1 MRTKNIEGGAS
12 HKGSRAPKTTVAKG
26 TKDNSSVASSSSKQR
41 KPGKRISG
49 PMASGVFRVRVFKPR
64 DRNPCSP
71 LLHFDLEEHIS
82 FKLTLTKIR
91 GCGNNDKCAEW
102 YNVGMHDTVKAKVK
116 EAGTGHYLWP

>member
-41 KPGKRISG
+41 KPGNEYRVLWLVGCSG
-49 PMASGVFRVRVFKPR
+49 
-64 DRNPCSP
+64 
-71 LLHFDLEEHIS
+71 
-82 FKLTLTKIR
+82 

-116 EAGTGHYLWP
+116 KLGQAITCGLSGEMVGHYPHLPFR